1 MGRPGLQSFRL
12 AGIALL
18 TLMACGGSAR
28 AQNLD
33 PLIPV
38 RLGSEFGFKD
48 PDNPDHHVVVVIG
61 GVELTQGAR
70 RLLADTLVL
79 VLAKGD
85 DDDSL
90 GLGPSIPSNQLVEV
104 FLDGHVT
111 IEEGGELV
119 VGAQSVLLDGVSGTL
134 TVVDGSWRT
143 TLETETVQ
151 IRFDLMRQLRDGT
164 RELEHLSYTTCDY
177 AHAHWRIDT
186 PWAVLIPTPDGRI
199 LKTSLNTGWVA
210 DVPLAI
216 APSLHFNID
225 RDRPPLR
232 RIEFGRSRVF
242 GTELETYWAADAS
255 EMLSDFARSVLGVDE
270 PVTGEWKLELDN
282 YSSRGVFLQPE
293 WYWATERSRGRL
305 LLSSINDHNDQ
316 DYLPTASAAGLAGRI
331 EDSSR
336 GRIELE
342 HRTKIDDTRTLDVEV
357 SYLSDRGF
365 LEEYYEGEARVDKPP
380 ETYVSYRDVQDN
392 RSLTVLAK
400 GRANDF
406 LDVVE
411 YLPQI
416 ERREVGEPVS
426 WLGGGFM
433 TTRDLASWARHR
445 NESSVEGVA
454 SPVLPAPSHD
464 SSSDSVRVGTNR
476 RVDWPIDI
484 GEDRIV
490 LSAGVDITA
499 FNRRFQDDVTTPGT
513 YETDDDPFLRHAL
526 IGGARWSQTWSGSR
540 AASDQTWNIDG
551 LRHIFEPSVAFN
563 SVLELNRR
571 PHSEGAGHLL
581 GGDVIPIDDVDTLD
595 KLQQFV
601 VGVRHRIQTH
611 QDGKAVTILDTEI
624 FMPIYPNEERDN
636 PNLNSN
642 HTNGNVI
649 VESWW
654 SPGANIWGL
663 KTGKFAWKAVLDP
676 NKSVGVVRSR
686 LSYRAKVGEGKSI
699 ELSENRARRAAHFR
713 TLGAQW
719 VLTPK
724 WSGAVFVKHDVLNNQ
739 ISSQG
744 VILRQL
750 AHKWLI
756 DIELTLRRG
765 TSALTGE
772 SQNEKRFKVSFRPTA
787 FSNPNKTLLDELGR
801 FRR

>member
-1 MGRPGLQSFRL
+1 MGNRCSLGLRL
-12 AGIALL
+12 AGFALL
-18 TLMACGGSAR
+18 ALLVFDKSAQ

-38 RLGSEFGFKD
+38 SLGSEFGFKS
-48 PDNPDHHVVVVIG
+48 PNNPDHHVVVVIG
-61 GVELTQGAR
+61 GVELAQGKR

-79 VLAKGD
+79 VLNKGD
-85 DDDSL
+85 DGDGL

-111 IEEGGELV
+111 IEEGDELV
-119 VGAQSVLLDGVSGTL
+119 VGAQSVLLDGATGSL

-143 TLETETVQ
+143 TLQTETVQ
-151 IRFDLMRQLRDGT
+151 IRFELMRQLRDGT

-177 AHAHWRIDT
+177 AHAHWGVDT

-199 LKTSLNTGWVA
+199 LKTSLNTGWVGG
-210 DVPLAI
+210 VPLAI
-216 APSLHFNID
+216 APSLYFNID
-225 RDRPPLR
+225 RDKPPLR
-232 RIEFGRSRVF
+232 RIEFGRSREF
-242 GTELETYWAADAS
+242 GTELETYWGSDAS
-255 EMLSDFARSVLGVDE
+255 DMLSDFARSVLGVDE
-270 PVTGEWKLELDN
+270 PVTGSWELELDN
-282 YSSRGVFLQPE
+282 YSSRGVFVQPE
-293 WYWATERSRGRL
+293 WFWTTGSSRGRL
-305 LLSSINDHNDQ
+305 LLSAINDHNDQ
-316 DYLPTASAAGLAGRI
+316 DYLPTANFAGLGDVI
-331 EDSSR
+331 EDNSR

-342 HRTKIDDTRTLDVEV
+342 HRTKLDDNRTLDVEL

-365 LEEYYEGEARVDKPP
+365 LEEYYENEPRVDKPP
-380 ETYVSYRDVQDN
+380 ETYVSYRDVRDN
-392 RSLTVLAK
+392 EAYTVLAK

-411 YLPQI
+411 YLPKL

-433 TTRDLASWARHR
+433 TTRDTASWARHR
-445 NESSVEGVA
+445 DESSPEGVP
-454 SPVLPAPSHD
+454 STVLPAPTHD
-464 SSSDSVRVGTNR
+464 RSNDSVRIGTNR

-484 GEDRIV
+484 GPDRIV
-490 LSAGVDITA
+490 LSAGVDLTA
-499 FNRRFQDDVTTPGT
+499 FNHRFQDDASTPGT
-513 YETDDDPFLRHAL
+513 LETNEDPFLRHAL

-540 AASDQTWNIDG
+540 AASDQTWNIEG

-571 PHSEGAGHLL
+571 PHSEGANHLL
-581 GGDVIPIDDVDTLD
+581 GGDLIPIDDVETLD

-601 VGVRHRIQTH
+601 VGVRHRMQTH

-624 FMPIYPNEERDN
+624 FMPFYPNEERDN
-636 PNLNSN
+636 PGAPRTSGNL
-642 HTNGNVI
+642 I
-649 VESWW
+649 VESRWY
-654 SPGANIWGL
+654 PGANIWGL
-663 KTGKFAWKAVLDP
+663 KTGRFSWKAVLDP
-676 NKSVGVVRSR
+676 NKSVGVVKSR
-686 LSYRAKVGEGKSI
+686 LSYRANVGDGKSI

-713 TLGAQW
+713 TVGAQW
-719 VLTPK
+719 DLTPK
-724 WSGAVFVKHDVLNNQ
+724 WSGAVFVKSDVLNHQ

-756 DIELTLRRG
+756 DIELSLRRG
-765 TSALTGE
+765 TNTLTGA
-772 SQNEKRFKVSFRPTA
+772 SQNEKRFKISFRPTA
-787 FSNPNKTLLDELGR
+787 FSDPNQTLLDELGR